1 MDADELDMKLEQI
14 KDSIFKASGK
24 SGRKPRILFATK
36 YADHEAISILADIEC
51 DAGGRLLIGEN
62 RVQDW
67 EKKLAWLRA
76 NRSYVIQQIEA
87 HMIGHL
93 QSNKAKKAV
102 ELFDC
107 IQSVDSLKIAEKI
120 SEAAKSIGK
129 EMPVYLEVNIS
140 GEQSKFG
147 FEPKDVPSAFIEIS
161 RMKNLKVVGL
171 MGMAPH
177 TTEPEK
183 ARPHFRRL
191 RQLADSL
198 KLSTSMGMSND
209 FLVAVE
215 EGSDMVRVG
224 SAVFGEIHLKI

>member
-1 MDADELDMKLEQI
+1 MDADELDMKLERI
-14 KDSIFKASGK
+14 KDSIFKASKK
-24 SGRKPRILFATK
+24 SGRRPRILFATK

-51 DAGGRLLIGEN
+51 DAGSRLIIGEN

-67 EKKLAWLRA
+67 ERKLAWLRS
-76 NRSYVIQQIEA
+76 NRPYVIQQIEA

-107 IQSVDSLKIAEKI
+107 IQSIDSISIAQKVDSFAR
-120 SEAAKSIGK
+120 EAGRV
-129 EMPVYLEVNIS
+129 MPVYIEVNIS

-147 FEPKDVPSAFIEIS
+147 FEPKDAPSAFQKIS
-161 RMKNLKVVGL
+161 QLKNLKVVGL

-177 TTEPEK
+177 VEPEK
-183 ARPHFRRL
+183 ARPHFRKL
-191 RQLADSL
+191 RHLADSL

-209 FLVAVE
+209 YVEAIE
-215 EGSDMVRVG
+215 EGSDMVRLG
-224 SAVFGEIHLKI
+224 SAVFGTGR